1 MSMVEENVDFEK
13 VRLERKQKL
22 AGAFRIFSMFG
33 FDEGNA
39 GHITIKDPEYTDSFW
54 VNPYNMHFSLIK
66 VSDLIRVNYEGEVV
80 EGKHE
85 VNKAGFTIHSQLHKA
100 RPDALAA
107 AHAHSV
113 YGKAFSTLGKLVD
126 PINQEA
132 CAFYEDLGLFNS
144 YTGLV
149 HDLKEGERI
158 GQALGDKKAVIL
170 QNHGLLTVGG
180 SIDEVVWWF
189 VNLERTCQIQLIAE
203 AAGKPVLIDEKNARL
218 TASQVGTPEEAKRC
232 FAPIWQRVLARYPDL
247 LD

>member
-1 MSMVEENVDFEK
+1 MCTNSEAIDIEE
-13 VRLERKQKL
+13 VRLQRKRKL

-39 GHITIKDPEYTDSFW
+39 GHITVKDPEFKDSFW

-66 VSDLIRVNYEGEVV
+66 VSDLIRVNYDGEVV
-80 EGKHE
+80 EGNHE

-100 RPDALAA
+100 RPDAIAA

-132 CAFYEDLGLFNS
+132 CAFYDDHSLFNS

-158 GQALGDKKAVIL
+158 AESLGHHKAVIL

-180 SIDEVVWWF
+180 SVDEVVWWF
-189 VNLERTCQIQLIAE
+189 VNLERTCQIQMIAQ
-203 AAGKPVLIDEKNARL
+203 AAGQPILIDEENAKL
-218 TASQVGTPEEAKRC
+218 TANQVGSPEEAKRC
-232 FAPIWQRVLARYPDL
+232 FAPIWQRVLDRHPDL
-247 LD
+247 LN